1 MVTVT
6 KSRLL
11 IVDDQMAIRML
22 LTETFRDEYHVEE
35 AESGHQALE
44 KLQTEQIHLI
54 LVDMKMPGLSG
65 IETLQQI
72 RAKGCQIPA
81 ILMTAFDA
89 QEVMSEVKTLGTV
102 AHISKPFD
110 INKMRELVAQQL
122 MQKII

>member
-1 MVTVT
+1 MVG
-6 KSRLL
+6 KSCLL

-35 AESGHQALE
+35 AESGYQALK
-44 KLQTEQIHLI
+44 KLQTQQIHLI
-54 LVDMKMPGLSG
+54 LVDMKMPGLNG

-72 RAKGCQIPA
+72 RAKGCQVPA

-89 QEVMSEVKTLGTV
+89 QDVMSEMETLGTV

-122 MQKII
+122 MKKII